1 MNFFEEKLTIFNICQ
16 QNKTYNTV
24 FYLLVLLQ
32 NTSEV
37 ADRLEYIQTLK
48 VQVEIIKSSI
58 LLSKKLVKLAVHTA
72 SMLTPLSNS
81 AAASTLNRKRPL
93 ESDPEDPEDL
103 TSSPKI
109 RQITGVN
116 SNMENF
122 SALTPKNG
130 KNGLNTKSQE
140 SGGGGAKKL
149 VIKNLKVQ
157 PTLPNNFQSKAV
169 EKLKNAVKAIQTAQP
184 IDASLEELYQ
194 AVEALCSHGMGEEV
208 YSHLKVNTF

>member
-1 MNFFEEKLTIFNICQ
+1 M
-16 QNKTYNTV
+16 
-24 FYLLVLLQ
+24 LVLLQ

-48 VQVEIIKSSI
+48 FQVERNN
-58 LLSKKLVKLAVHTA
+58 KKLNFIIEKFVKLAVHTA

-208 YSHLKVNTF
+208 YSHLKVNTFLFRNSSSVLIKLINKVK

>member
-1 MNFFEEKLTIFNICQ
+1 
-16 QNKTYNTV
+16 
-24 FYLLVLLQ
+24 
-32 NTSEV
+32 
-37 ADRLEYIQTLK
+37 
-48 VQVEIIKSSI
+48 
-58 LLSKKLVKLAVHTA
+58 
-72 SMLTPLSNS
+72 MLTPLSNS

-208 YSHLKVNTF
+208 YSHLKVNAHIENAIASHNIVIPI